1 MVSPSVLTAQ
11 REHLLAKAVAVI
23 LSGAMQI
30 DYHGVKPP
38 DLDTPL
44 IELETDDD
52 GVVDLYNDCR
62 LRSATFDAEG
72 LTFDFAAADG
82 ATIRLQFRGLER
94 LRVEQPPDWVPQ
106 EADQIDHLLIRR
118 EGPWPALSSTPAD
131 CGTSSMERA
140 LALARS
146 LSSL

>member
-1 MVSPSVLTAQ
+1 MRSPSAP
-11 REHLLAKAVAVI
+11 HAKAAAVI

-62 LRSATFDAEG
+62 LRAATFDAEG

-106 EADQIDHLLIRR
+106 EAGQIDHLLIRR
-118 EGPWPALSSTPAD
+118 EGPWPCFEFKAGGLRYEFDA
-131 CGTSSMERA
+131 A
-140 LALARS
+140 VVALARS
-146 LSSL
+146 LPSL